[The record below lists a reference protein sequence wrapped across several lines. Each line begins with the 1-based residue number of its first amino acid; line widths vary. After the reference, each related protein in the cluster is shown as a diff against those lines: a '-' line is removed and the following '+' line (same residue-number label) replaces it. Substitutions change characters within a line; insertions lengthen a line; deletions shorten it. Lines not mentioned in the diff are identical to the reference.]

1 MRCGKGLPDN
11 ARFCRYCGTS
21 VVPENRA
28 DVPVEEPP
36 VEDDNIQ
43 GKGKRKK
50 SSTAVK
56 VLLIII
62 AVVIVLAAG
71 TLVTLRYFHIDLIQN
86 ITDLI
91 NGGAETAAVEQ
102 EAYQSEEFA
111 LPETEQEGYLAE
123 EVALPEAEQE
133 DYQTDPAGTGVEETE
148 KEDPKILSGQI
159 YVSVFKYVRV
169 DDPDYNTRVKYYPS
183 WDDFRNETNSSYA
196 YMKSPATGYVGDN
209 YMLEGASL
217 EYRSDLEYPVLK
229 YDWIT
234 VLE

>member
-1 MRCGKGLPDN
+1 MFCMKCGKELSDN

-36 VEDDNIQ
+36 VEDDIIQ

-91 NGGAETAAVEQ
+91 NGGTEAAAVGQEAYQTDESAIPEVEQ
-102 EAYQSEEFA
+102 EAYQ
-111 LPETEQEGYLAE
+111 
-123 EVALPEAEQE
+123 
-133 DYQTDPAGTGVEETE
+133 TDPAGSAVEETK
-148 KEDPKILSGQI
+148 KEDPEILSGQI

-169 DDPDYNTRVKYYPS
+169 DDPDYNTQVKYYPS
-183 WDDFRNETNSSYA
+183 RGDYLNETNSSYA

>member
-1 MRCGKGLPDN
+1 MVEPDDTI
-11 ARFCRYCGTS
+11 Y
-21 VVPENRA
+21 
-28 DVPVEEPP
+28 VPVEEPP
-36 VEDDNIQ
+36 VGGDHIQ

-50 SSTAVK
+50 TSTAVK

-102 EAYQSEEFA
+102 EAYQTDESA
-111 LPETEQEGYLAE
+111 IPEVEQEA
-123 EVALPEAEQE
+123 
-133 DYQTDPAGTGVEETE
+133 YQTDPAGSAVEETK
-148 KEDPKILSGQI
+148 KEDPEILGDSI
-159 YVSVFKYVRV
+159 YVSVFKFVKV
-169 DDPDYNTRVKYYPS
+169 DGYESVFNTQVKYYPS
-183 WDDFRNETNSSYA
+183 RDDYLNETNSSYA
-196 YMKSPATGYVGDN
+196 YMQSPGAGYVGDN